1 MKPVEPTDT
10 GRHGM
15 FRSRLDQIIN
25 MGHEKVVLAN
35 RIARQLL
42 SDKCSENYTDKL
54 DHPALPTRLMA
65 GLQFSSMPTICLVK
79 SFARWVENPYYQYFC
94 GEEIFRHDLPLSAL
108 L

>member
-65 GLQFSSMPTICLVK
+65 GLHILKYADNLS
-79 SFARWVENPYYQYFC
+79 
-94 GEEIFRHDLPLSAL
+94 GEELCALGGEPVLPILLRRGDLPP
-108 L
+108 